1 LITSWADKKHQIV
14 VEKSLHPSP
23 GCPKTTQIK
32 KRGRLLTLFIMLP
45 QNAAI
50 ALADLI
56 RAR

>member
-1 LITSWADKKHQIV
+1 MARQTDKKRQIL

-23 GCPKTTQIK
+23 GCPKTTQTK

-50 ALADLI
+50 ALAGLI
-56 RAR
+56 TAR